1 MSRNTLLVKFGGK
14 VHIINGEWLRLYKVS
29 SSSNLL
35 VYFDNKFLENQIS
48 KTFSLSYAYKEQA
61 KLNVLLINN
70 NSVKIPLSRT
80 SYLINDLQQQL
91 RNENAKKAIGVMTK
105 TTLHLHFTLF
115 GIFLCRHCKTRT

>member
-61 KLNVLLINN
+61 KLNVLL
-70 NSVKIPLSRT
+70 KIPLSRT
-80 SYLINDLQQQL
+80 SYLNNDLQQQL